1 MKKKKMAR
9 GMAGLALLVLMTSA
23 MTSDDI
29 ITKEGNTTIVNTTLL
44 TKDIVGYQSPT
55 PVKIYIE
62 NKKVVKV
69 SPLRNQE
76 TPKYFQR
83 AKTLLKQY
91 EGMSVSKAAK
101 AKVDGVTGATM
112 SSDAL
117 IKNVQAGVTYYN
129 KNKKK

>member
-1 MKKKKMAR
+1 
-9 GMAGLALLVLMTSA
+9 MAGLALLVLMTSA